1 MIPELTLRR
10 LDPADSMADLTA
22 LLHRAYQSLAAA
34 GLRFLASHQDEA
46 TTRSR
51 CSEGE
56 CWVAVEGRD
65 VVATLT
71 LRSGGQSIK
80 CRCYD
85 RRDVAIFGQFAVAPE
100 FQGRGIG
107 SRLLD
112 LAERRAREQG
122 FAEIACDT
130 SEKAEALLSYYGRRG
145 YRVVESVQWEE
156 TNYRSAVLSKPL
168 SWLSKRAA
176 APAAPA
182 SGG

>member
-1 MIPELTLRR
+1 M
-10 LDPADSMADLTA
+10 
-22 LLHRAYQSLAAA
+22 
-34 GLRFLASHQDEA
+34 
-46 TTRSR
+46 
-51 CSEGE
+51 
-56 CWVAVEGRD
+56 
-65 VVATLT
+65 VATLT
-71 LRSGGQSIK
+71 LRSGGTSIK
-80 CRCYD
+80 CPWYG

-145 YRVVESVQWEE
+145 YRVVESVQWED

-168 SWLSKRAA
+168 PG
-176 APAAPA
+176 PATI
-182 SGG
+182 SGSTFYML